1 MSTPPTRFE
10 RDKLRI
16 WVDIDETICQTP
28 PTRKYADSI
37 PIPENIEKVNK
48 LYDMGHDIIYWTAR
62 GCKSGTDYSPL
73 TLGQLQSWG
82 CKFTRLETKYKKP
95 NYDILIDD
103 KAVNSLFHWDEN
115 VDEIAKVYNA
125 HKDEVRK

>member
-1 MSTPPTRFE
+1 MTSSTRFQ
-10 RDKLRI
+10 RDKLKI

-28 PTRKYADSI
+28 PTRIYADSI

-48 LYDMGHDIIYWTAR
+48 LYDLGHEIIYWTAR

-73 TLGQLQSWG
+73 TLDQLQSWN
-82 CKFTRLETKYKKP
+82 CKFTRLETNYKKP

-103 KAVNSLFHWDEN
+103 KAVNSLFHWDKNAEE
-115 VDEIAKVYNA
+115 VEKVYNA
-125 HKDEVRK
+125 HEDEVRK